1 MMDPQ
6 IRPGIMHPLSLGI
19 EMIALIQ
26 RVTEASV
33 VVAGEVRGC
42 IGPGLLVLL
51 AVQPDDDPA
60 KVSKMAKKVLNYRVF
75 GDFAGKMNE
84 SLLDQGLQL
93 LVVPQFTLAAD
104 TRKGARPSFTSAAS
118 PEKGNEYFEMFV
130 TECGSH
136 LQGIEK
142 GVFGAN
148 MQVSLVNDGPVTFW
162 LEA

>member
-1 MMDPQ
+1 MRYPQ
-6 IRPGIMHPLSLGI
+6 DLGTL
-19 EMIALIQ
+19 MIALIQ
-26 RVTEASV
+26 RVTAASV
-33 VVAGEVRGC
+33 AVDGVVRGS

-51 AVQPDDDPA
+51 AVQPDDEPA
-60 KVSKMAKKVLNYRVF
+60 NVSKMALKVLNYRVF
-75 GDFAGKMNE
+75 ADLDGKMNE
-84 SLLDQGLQL
+84 SLLHQGLQL

-118 PEKGNEYFEMFV
+118 PAKGEEFFELFV
-130 TECGSH
+130 SECHKH
-136 LQGIEK
+136 LKGIEK

>member
-1 MMDPQ
+1 M
-6 IRPGIMHPLSLGI
+6 

-33 VVAGEVRGC
+33 AVAGEVRGS

-75 GDFAGKMNE
+75 ADFDGKMNE
-84 SLLDQGLQL
+84 SLLDQALQL

-118 PEKGNEYFEMFV
+118 PEKGNAYFEMFV
-130 TECGSH
+130 TECGSR